1 MAIVD
6 KAAVGKRL
14 KAIRLASGIE
24 RKEFVTR
31 LGIGFADWNNYE
43 DARMLLAPLSA
54 AKLVDLLPGLTL
66 DWIYLG
72 RSSGL
77 DADLHRR
84 LAAAEDG
91 KAA

>member
-1 MAIVD
+1 
-6 KAAVGKRL
+6 
-14 KAIRLASGIE
+14 
-24 RKEFVTR
+24 
-31 LGIGFADWNNYE
+31 
-43 DARMLLAPLSA
+43 MLLAPLSA

-72 RSSGL
+72 RSNGL